1 MRPFRLILLALATAL
16 LGACASAPPSAAPPA
31 LFSDALFKPPAER
44 VSTERVFTVSEE
56 MKRYLTV
63 DISGQIVA
71 KGAQTGLVEALARRG
86 QLKLEYD
93 AARTKTAA
101 EAFASRSG
109 NCLSLVLMTA
119 AFAKELNL
127 AVTYQSAYLEETWSR
142 TDGLLFASGH
152 VNITLGRRML
162 DAGTQRAVNPLTID
176 FLPPEDIA
184 RMRVREIGEA
194 TVLAMY
200 ANNRAVEAIAA
211 HRLDDAYAWAG
222 EALRRDPGF
231 VGAYNT
237 LGVIYLRHG
246 DLAEAAQVFGHVLG
260 LQPENTRAL
269 ANLAETYARQGRGD
283 AAQATRKRLAVLE
296 PLAPFHDFNLGM
308 EAMRRGDFRSA
319 RDLFAREVARAGHS
333 HEFHF
338 WLAVASAQLGD
349 LATARK
355 HLALA
360 VDNSTTRSQHEIYAG
375 KLARLKSASRSQ

>member
-1 MRPFRLILLALATAL
+1 MRSIRLLLLAGAASL
-16 LGACASAPPSAAPPA
+16 LGACASAPPAAAPPS
-31 LFSDALFKPPAER
+31 LFHDALFKPPAER
-44 VSTERVFTVSEE
+44 VSTDHVFAVSDA

-63 DISGQIVA
+63 DITSLIID
-71 KGAQTGLVEALARRG
+71 KGAQAGLVEALAKRG
-86 QLKLEYD
+86 LLRLEYD
-93 AARTKTAA
+93 ATRTKTAA

-127 AVTYQSAYLEETWSR
+127 AVTYQSAYLEESWSR
-142 TDGLLFASGH
+142 TDGLLFATGH
-152 VNITLGRRML
+152 VNITLGHRMI

-176 FLPPEDIA
+176 FLPPEDMA
-184 RMRVREIGEA
+184 RTRVREIREA

-211 HRLDDAYAWAG
+211 QRLDDAYAWAG

-246 DLAEAAQVFGHVLG
+246 HLAEAARAFGHVLR

-269 ANLAETYARQGRGD
+269 ANLAETYSRQGRGD
-283 AAQATRKRLAVLE
+283 AAEATRKRLAVLE
-296 PLAPFHDFNLGM
+296 PLAPFHDFNLGI
-308 EAMRRGDFRSA
+308 EAMRRGDVRGA
-319 RDLFAREVARAGHS
+319 RDLFAREVARADHY

-349 LATARK
+349 LAAARK

-360 VDNSTTRSQHEIYAG
+360 LENSTTRGQHEIYAG
-375 KLARLKSASRSQ
+375 KLARLKSATRSQ

>member
-1 MRPFRLILLALATAL
+1 MRSIRLFLVAAAATL
-16 LGACASAPPSAAPPA
+16 LGACASAPPAAAPPS
-31 LFSDALFKPPAER
+31 LFHDALFKPPAER
-44 VSTERVFTVSEE
+44 VSTDPVFAVSEA

-63 DISGQIVA
+63 DITSLLID
-71 KGAQTGLVEALARRG
+71 KGAQAGLVEALAKRG
-86 QLKLEYD
+86 LLRLEYD
-93 AARTKTAA
+93 ATRTKTAA

-142 TDGLLFASGH
+142 TDGMLFASGH
-152 VNITLGRRML
+152 VNITIGRRML
-162 DAGTQRAVNPLTID
+162 DAGSRREVSPLTID
-176 FLPPEDIA
+176 FLPPEDLG
-184 RMRVREIGEA
+184 RMRIREISEA

-200 ANNRAVEAIAA
+200 ANNRAVEAITA
-211 HRLDDAYAWAG
+211 HRLDDAYAWAA

-246 DLAEAAQVFGHVLG
+246 NLGEAGQVFGHVLG

-269 ANLAETYARQGRGD
+269 SNLAETYARQGRTEAAD
-283 AAQATRKRLAVLE
+283 AARKRLAVLE
-296 PLAPFHDFNLGM
+296 PTAPFHWFNLGM
-308 EAMRRGDFRSA
+308 AAMRRGDWAGA
-319 RDLFAREVARAGHS
+319 RDLFAREVARADYY

-338 WLAVASAQLGD
+338 WLAVASSQLGD
-349 LATARK
+349 LPAARK

-360 VDNSTTRSQHEIYAG
+360 AENSTSSGQHALYSA
-375 KLARLKSASRSQ
+375 KLARLKSGTRPQ